1 MLTVAEI
8 AMVLDEII
16 LVGHKKATAV
26 EGSYLLVICNLQMK
40 DEL

>member
-1 MLTVAEI
+1 VAEI

-16 LVGHKKATAV
+16 LVGYKKATAV